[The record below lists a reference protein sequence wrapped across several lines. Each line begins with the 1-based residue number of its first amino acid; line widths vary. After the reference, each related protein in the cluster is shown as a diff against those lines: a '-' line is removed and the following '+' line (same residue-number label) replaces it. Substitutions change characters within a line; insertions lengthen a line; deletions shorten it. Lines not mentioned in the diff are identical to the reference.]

1 MKTVKIIHTGD
12 LHIGSKR
19 TQVPGGKTEIEN
31 TFLGI
36 LDLCKKESVDFLLI
50 AGDLF
55 DSPYLLPSDAE
66 RIISAMAQ
74 LPNTIIAISP
84 GNHDS
89 ACPGSIYL
97 KHNFPPNV
105 VVFTSFMEFVD
116 FPEKGV
122 RLHGAAFTDRFEKI
136 SLLQNVS
143 PHPEFINLGVIH
155 GDLVTDGSSSS
166 YNPITPSAISACGL
180 DYLAI
185 GHIHKRT
192 AIDKIGKTHFAYCG
206 CPDGMGFDEIGTMG
220 VYMGTVSRDDCNL
233 SFVETSSRKYI
244 IENFDVS
251 SFTDSFGASEA
262 ILSHIKSKF
271 GEAFANNLYR
281 INLVGTLPASTSVD
295 PWQIKRTLSKEVHFV
310 DVFDSTEADITDIS
324 SLESETS
331 LRGIFV
337 KKMLEKISAAG
348 DEDVTDLTNALK
360 IGLKAFSKGVKLNDN

>member
-1 MKTVKIIHTGD
+1 MKSVKIIHTGD

-19 TQVPGGKTEIEN
+19 TQVPTGKTEIEN
-31 TFLGI
+31 TFLNI
-36 LDLCKKESVDFLLI
+36 LDLCKTESVDFLLI

-55 DSPYLLPSDAE
+55 DSPYLPPSDAE

-74 LPNTIIAISP
+74 IPETIIAISP

-97 KHNFPPNV
+97 KHSFPKNV
-105 VVFTSFMEFVD
+105 VVFTSFMEYID

-136 SLLQNVS
+136 SLLQNAV

-155 GDLVTDGSSSS
+155 GDLVSDGSSSS
-166 YNPITPSAISACGL
+166 YNPITPSAISACGF

-192 AIDKIGKTHFAYCG
+192 TIEKLGKTHFSYCG
-206 CPDGMGFDEIGTMG
+206 CPDGMGFDELGAMG
-220 VYMGTVSRDDCNL
+220 VYMGTVSNNGCNL

-244 IENFDVS
+244 IESFDVTP
-251 SFTDSFGASEA
+251 FTDSFGASEG

-271 GEAFANNLYR
+271 GEAYAKNLYR
-281 INLVGTLPASTSVD
+281 INLAGTLPASTTID
-295 PWQIKRTLSKEVHFV
+295 PWQIKRILSKEVHFI
-310 DVFDSTEADITDIS
+310 DVFDCTETDIS
-324 SLESETS
+324 DMSALESETS

-337 KKMLEKISAAG
+337 KKMLEKISAASE
-348 DEDVTDLTNALK
+348 DEASDLTNALK
-360 IGLKAFSKGVKLNDN
+360 LGLKAFSKGVKLNDN